1 MLGWGVGEVASLT
14 EQDDVQFYIHFEVF
28 MCTEM
33 KQAASNEP
41 VSRRDIPMKFEFESF
56 NFGGIYSKD
65 TTSEE
70 DVC

>member
-1 MLGWGVGEVASLT
+1 MASLT

-33 KQAASNEP
+33 IQAASNEP
-41 VSRRDIPMKFEFESF
+41 VSRRDIPMKFEFEFESF
-56 NFGGIYSKD
+56 NLGGIFSKD